1 VARGGEDWKG
11 ALKMQRSL
19 KKLWCWHAVG
29 TLGLV
34 ILTVSLHW
42 DWSIYVGFVLVL
54 LSILAM
60 LEKED

>member
-1 VARGGEDWKG
+1 
-11 ALKMQRSL
+11 MQRSL